1 VEAVGDYLD
10 SRCSDFSDEG
20 EDALCAY
27 QGSPTAQGAYQ
38 GERNAEAETET
49 ANLTWRHLT
58 LTPTLALST
67 QSDRFM
73 MYNSNP
79 NPKPSPNPNP
89 NPNPNSNPI
98 ITLTLSLSLTRRAS
112 SPADAHGGGAGVWG
126 LWPPPTTSEA
136 AHVEPG
142 VVRPRR
148 EKAVAAVRATTALE
162 RGRSPG
168 VAAGSGSAPKGSASC
183 HASCPPAEE
192 ARSRHKLAMQ
202 PEERAHEPST
212 LSVLAEAAGAMQERK
227 LLAVALEPR
236 WQRGD
241 RAARP
246 SYSAS

>member
-1 VEAVGDYLD
+1 VRIPRLTDRAGGLPRRAQRQGRDRD
-10 SRCSDFSDEG
+10 SRPHLE
-20 EDALCAY
+20 APNPNPNP
-27 QGSPTAQGAYQ
+27 SPS
-38 GERNAEAETET
+38 
-49 ANLTWRHLT
+49 
-58 LTPTLALST
+58 P
-67 QSDRFM
+67 
-73 MYNSNP
+73 NSNP

-89 NPNPNSNPI
+89 NPNPNSNP
-98 ITLTLSLSLTRRAS
+98 TLTLTLTLTLTRRAS

-212 LSVLAEAAGAMQERK
+212 LSVLAEAAGAMQER
-227 LLAVALEPR
+227 
-236 WQRGD
+236 
-241 RAARP
+241 
-246 SYSAS
+246 